1 VSLRLVTE
9 ETPGRGLVAVALTVA
24 AGGDDDPPGRH
35 GMAHLVEHLMFPR
48 GEGHDD
54 RYGDGAAD
62 GARNAA
68 ESGAAAAAAGRA
80 EEGAA
85 QRALDEAGG
94 RAAGAEGAGA
104 EGAGAEGA
112 GFVALVQEA
121 GGMCNA
127 ETHRDHTV
135 FHTVV
140 PADALPDVL
149 ALEARR
155 LLRFRPA
162 PATVRSETAVIAEEI
177 RAAGA
182 GARLWDTVL
191 AALHPGT
198 RHAYGTTAELTG
210 VTAEEA
216 QSFFRAHYRPE
227 RAVLSVVGDVDAGR
241 VAALVEREF
250 GAWTPGLPTAAPSA
264 TLPAAV
270 PATTRPAAA
279 PGALASLAASAFGSL
294 APLAPPASRAPAS
307 LTTPASGTLAP
318 LAAHTSLQSTAP
330 RLPSGHVPHRPTLG
344 AAIPYTRDGV
354 AVGHALA
361 DPRGDFRLYVAQVVL
376 CELLRRSRLPHL
388 VATAPEVDAATVQCG
403 YQGQWLASAAPDLA
417 LVLLGR
423 VPGAGTEEAVA
434 RWLDALGELAATP
447 PGETELRRAAR
458 VLRAGCHR
466 QSDSLP
472 ARAVTHARAALLLP
486 HATPDALPAHLAAVT
501 PADVSTAAR
510 ALLAA
515 PRTVHPL
522 EGAAA

>member
-1 VSLRLVTE
+1 MSLRLVTE

-24 AGGDDDPPGRH
+24 AGGDHDPPGRH

-48 GEGHDD
+48 GDGDGDGHGGG
-54 RYGDGAAD
+54 RGDGAAD
-62 GARNAA
+62 DMAAGAARGAGSGSEA
-68 ESGAAAAAAGRA
+68 GAAA
-80 EEGAA
+80 EGS
-85 QRALDEAGG
+85 D
-94 RAAGAEGAGA
+94 GAGA
-104 EGAGAEGA
+104 VGAGGAGAGGA

-135 FHTVV
+135 LHTVV

-162 PATVRSETAVIAEEI
+162 PATVRSETAVVAEEI

-191 AALHPGT
+191 AALHPGA

-210 VTAEEA
+210 VTVEETE
-216 QSFFRAHYRPE
+216 SFFRAHYRPE

-250 GAWTPGLPTAAPSA
+250 GTWAPGFLAAVPPA
-264 TLPAAV
+264 TFPPAMAPPPRPAAV
-270 PATTRPAAA
+270 PPLTRPAAV
-279 PGALASLAASAFGSL
+279 
-294 APLAPPASRAPAS
+294 
-307 LTTPASGTLAP
+307 
-318 LAAHTSLQSTAP
+318 P
-330 RLPSGHVPHRPTLG
+330 RTPSGHLPSAHRSPLG
-344 AAIPYTRDGV
+344 AAFPYARDGV

-361 DPRGDFRLYVAQVVL
+361 DPRDDFRLYVAQVVL
-376 CELLRRSRLPHL
+376 CELLRRSRLPRL
-388 VATAPEVDAATVQCG
+388 VATAPEVDAAAVQCG

-423 VPGAGTEEAVA
+423 VPGAGTEEAVG
-434 RWLDALGELAATP
+434 RWLGALGELAATP
-447 PGETELRRAAR
+447 PAATELRRASR

-522 EGAAA
+522 EGPSA

>member
-9 ETPGRGLVAVALTVA
+9 ETPGRGLVAVALTVG

-48 GEGHDD
+48 GEGHGD
-54 RYGDGAAD
+54 GDGASDAAD
-62 GARNAA
+62 
-68 ESGAAAAAAGRA
+68 AGA

-94 RAAGAEGAGA
+94 RAAGA

-135 FHTVV
+135 LHTVV

-155 LLRFRPA
+155 LLRFWPA

-191 AALHPGT
+191 AALHPGA

-216 QSFFRAHYRPE
+216 ESFFRAHYRPE

-250 GAWTPGLPTAAPSA
+250 GAWTPGLPAAGPSA

-270 PATTRPAAA
+270 PVTTRPAAA
-279 PGALASLAASAFGSL
+279 SGTLASLTASAFGRL

-307 LTTPASGTLAP
+307 LTPPASGTLAP
-318 LAAHTSLQSTAP
+318 LVAHAPLRSTAP
-330 RLPSGHVPHRPTLG
+330 RLPSGHVPSPHRPTLG
-344 AAIPYTRDGV
+344 AAIPYARDGV

-434 RWLDALGELAATP
+434 RWLEALGGLAATP

-501 PADVSTAAR
+501 PADVSTAAG

>member
-1 VSLRLVTE
+1 MSLRLVTE

-48 GEGHDD
+48 GEGHGD
-54 RYGDGAAD
+54 GDGAAD

-68 ESGAAAAAAGRA
+68 GAGAAAAAAGRA
-80 EEGAA
+80 EERAA

-94 RAAGAEGAGA
+94 RA
-104 EGAGAEGA
+104 AGAEGA

-135 FHTVV
+135 LHTVV

-191 AALHPGT
+191 AALHPGA

-216 QSFFRAHYRPE
+216 ESFFRAHYRPE

-250 GAWTPGLPTAAPSA
+250 GAWTPGLPTAVPSA

-270 PATTRPAAA
+270 PATTRPAAVPA
-279 PGALASLAASAFGSL
+279 TTRPAAAFGTLASLTASAFGSL

-307 LTTPASGTLAP
+307 LTPPASGTLAP
-318 LAAHTSLQSTAP
+318 LAAHAPLRSTAP
-330 RLPSGHVPHRPTLG
+330 RLPSGHVPSPHRPTLG
-344 AAIPYTRDGV
+344 AAIPYARDGV

-434 RWLDALGELAATP
+434 RWLEALGELAATP

-486 HATPDALPAHLAAVT
+486 HTTPDALPAHLAAVT

>member
-1 VSLRLVTE
+1 MSLRLVTE
-9 ETPGRGLVAVALTVA
+9 QTPGRGLVAVAVAVA

-35 GMAHLVEHLMFPR
+35 GTAHLVEHLMFPR
-48 GEGHDD
+48 GEGHE
-54 RYGDGAAD
+54 
-62 GARNAA
+62 A
-68 ESGAAAAAAGRA
+68 E
-80 EEGAA
+80 
-85 QRALDEAGG
+85 
-94 RAAGAEGAGA
+94 
-104 EGAGAEGA
+104 

-121 GGMCNA
+121 GGTCNA

-135 FHTVV
+135 LHTVV

-155 LLRFRPA
+155 LLRFRPG

-191 AALHPGT
+191 AALHPGA

-216 QSFFRAHYRPE
+216 ESFFRAHYRPE
-227 RAVLSVVGDVDAGR
+227 RAVLSVVGDVDAER

-250 GAWTPGLPTAAPSA
+250 GAWAPGLPTAGAPT
-264 TLPAAV
+264 TL
-270 PATTRPAAA
+270 PAAA
-279 PGALASLAASAFGSL
+279 PGAL
-294 APLAPPASRAPAS
+294 
-307 LTTPASGTLAP
+307 
-318 LAAHTSLQSTAP
+318 HSTAP
-330 RLPSGHVPHRPTLG
+330 QPTAPRVPSGHVTSPHRPTLG
-344 AAIPYTRDGV
+344 AAVPYARDGV

-376 CELLRRSRLPHL
+376 CELLRRGRLPHL
-388 VATAPEVDAATVQCG
+388 VATAPEVDAATVRCG

-423 VPGAGTEEAVA
+423 VPGAGTEEAVG
-434 RWLDALGELAATP
+434 RWLEALGELAATP

-510 ALLAA
+510 ALLTAH
-515 PRTVHPL
+515 RTVHPL

>member
-1 VSLRLVTE
+1 MSLRLVTE
-9 ETPGRGLVAVALTVA
+9 EIPGRGLVAVALAVA

-48 GEGHDD
+48 GEGH
-54 RYGDGAAD
+54 
-62 GARNAA
+62 
-68 ESGAAAAAAGRA
+68 
-80 EEGAA
+80 
-85 QRALDEAGG
+85 EAG
-94 RAAGAEGAGA
+94 
-104 EGAGAEGA
+104 

-135 FHTVV
+135 LHTVV

-191 AALHPGT
+191 AALHPGA
-198 RHAYGTTAELTG
+198 RHAHGTTAELTG

-216 QSFFRAHYRPE
+216 ESFFRAHYRPE

-250 GAWTPGLPTAAPSA
+250 GAWAPGQPNAVPPA
-264 TLPAAV
+264 TL
-270 PATTRPAAA
+270 PAAA
-279 PGALASLAASAFGSL
+279 PGAVASLAAPGAVASL
-294 APLAPPASRAPAS
+294 AAPGTVAS
-307 LTTPASGTLAP
+307 LAAPGTVAS
-318 LAAHTSLQSTAP
+318 LAAPGTVASLAAPGTVASLAAPGTVASLAAPGTVASLAAPGTVASLAAPGALHSTAP
-330 RLPSGHVPHRPTLG
+330 RPTAPHIPSGHGPSPHRPTLG
-344 AAIPYTRDGV
+344 AAIPYARDGV

-361 DPRGDFRLYVAQVVL
+361 DPRDDFRLYVAQVVL
-376 CELLRRSRLPHL
+376 CELLRRGRLPHL
-388 VATAPEVDAATVQCG
+388 VATAPEVDAATVRCG

-423 VPGAGTEEAVA
+423 VPGAGTEEAVG
-434 RWLDALGELAATP
+434 RWLEALGELAATA

-486 HATPDALPAHLAAVT
+486 HATPDELPAHLAAVT

>member
-1 VSLRLVTE
+1 MSLRLVTE

-48 GEGHDD
+48 GEGH
-54 RYGDGAAD
+54 
-62 GARNAA
+62 
-68 ESGAAAAAAGRA
+68 
-80 EEGAA
+80 
-85 QRALDEAGG
+85 EAG
-94 RAAGAEGAGA
+94 
-104 EGAGAEGA
+104 

-135 FHTVV
+135 LHTVV

-191 AALHPGT
+191 AALHPGA
-198 RHAYGTTAELTG
+198 RHAYGTTAELTRA
-210 VTAEEA
+210 TAEEA
-216 QSFFRAHYRPE
+216 ESFFRAHYRPE

-250 GAWTPGLPTAAPSA
+250 GAWAPGLPTAP
-264 TLPAAV
+264 
-270 PATTRPAAA
+270 
-279 PGALASLAASAFGSL
+279 
-294 APLAPPASRAPAS
+294 
-307 LTTPASGTLAP
+307 
-318 LAAHTSLQSTAP
+318 HI
-330 RLPSGHVPHRPTLG
+330 PSGHVPSLHRPTLG
-344 AAIPYTRDGV
+344 APIPYARDGAPIPYARDGV

-361 DPRGDFRLYVAQVVL
+361 DPRRDFRLYVAQVVL

-388 VATAPEVDAATVQCG
+388 VATAPEVDAATGQCG

-423 VPGAGTEEAVA
+423 VPGAGTEEAVG
-434 RWLDALGELAATP
+434 RWLEALGELAATP
-447 PGETELRRAAR
+447 PEETELRRAAR

-486 HATPDALPAHLAAVT
+486 RATPDALPAHLAAVT

>member
-1 VSLRLVTE
+1 MSLRLVTE

-35 GMAHLVEHLMFPR
+35 GTAHLVEHLMFPR
-48 GEGHDD
+48 GEGH
-54 RYGDGAAD
+54 
-62 GARNAA
+62 
-68 ESGAAAAAAGRA
+68 
-80 EEGAA
+80 
-85 QRALDEAGG
+85 EAG
-94 RAAGAEGAGA
+94 
-104 EGAGAEGA
+104 

-135 FHTVV
+135 VHTVV

-162 PATVRSETAVIAEEI
+162 PATVRSEAAVIAEEI

-191 AALHPGT
+191 AALHPGA

-216 QSFFRAHYRPE
+216 ESFFRTHYRPE
-227 RAVLSVVGDVDAGR
+227 RAVLSIVGDVDAGR

-250 GAWTPGLPTAAPSA
+250 GAWAPGLPTAAP
-264 TLPAAV
+264 
-270 PATTRPAAA
+270 A
-279 PGALASLAASAFGSL
+279 P
-294 APLAPPASRAPAS
+294 
-307 LTTPASGTLAP
+307 
-318 LAAHTSLQSTAP
+318 H
-330 RLPSGHVPHRPTLG
+330 LPSGHVPSPHRPVLG
-344 AAIPYTRDGV
+344 VAIPYARDGV

-361 DPRGDFRLYVAQVVL
+361 DARGDFRLYVAQVVL
-376 CELLRRSRLPHL
+376 CELLRRSRLPDL

-423 VPGAGTEEAVA
+423 VPGAGTEEAVG
-434 RWLDALGELAATP
+434 RWLEALGELAATP

>member
-1 VSLRLVTE
+1 MSLRLVTE

-35 GMAHLVEHLMFPR
+35 GTAHLVEHLMFPR
-48 GEGHDD
+48 GEGH
-54 RYGDGAAD
+54 
-62 GARNAA
+62 
-68 ESGAAAAAAGRA
+68 
-80 EEGAA
+80 
-85 QRALDEAGG
+85 EAG
-94 RAAGAEGAGA
+94 
-104 EGAGAEGA
+104 

-135 FHTVV
+135 LHTVV

-191 AALHPGT
+191 AALHPGA

-216 QSFFRAHYRPE
+216 ESFFRAHYRPE

-250 GAWTPGLPTAAPSA
+250 GAWAPGPPTAAP
-264 TLPAAV
+264 
-270 PATTRPAAA
+270 A
-279 PGALASLAASAFGSL
+279 P
-294 APLAPPASRAPAS
+294 
-307 LTTPASGTLAP
+307 
-318 LAAHTSLQSTAP
+318 H
-330 RLPSGHVPHRPTLG
+330 LPSGHVPSPHRPALG
-344 AAIPYTRDGV
+344 VAIPYARDGV

-361 DPRGDFRLYVAQVVL
+361 DARGDFRLYVAQVVL

-423 VPGAGTEEAVA
+423 VPGAGTEEAVG
-434 RWLDALGELAATP
+434 RWLEALGELAATP

-522 EGAAA
+522 EGAA

>member
-1 VSLRLVTE
+1 MSLRLVTE

-48 GEGHDD
+48 G
-54 RYGDGAAD
+54 DGATT
-62 GARNAA
+62 
-68 ESGAAAAAAGRA
+68 
-80 EEGAA
+80 EG
-85 QRALDEAGG
+85 DT
-94 RAAGAEGAGA
+94 
-104 EGAGAEGA
+104 

-135 FHTVV
+135 LHTVV

-155 LLRFRPA
+155 LLRFRPE

-191 AALHPGT
+191 AALHPGA

-216 QSFFRAHYRPE
+216 ESFFRAHYRPE

-241 VAALVEREF
+241 VATLVEREF
-250 GAWTPGLPTAAPSA
+250 GAWAPGLPTAVPPAM
-264 TLPAAV
+264 LPAAASGRLV
-270 PATTRPAAA
+270 PPSLTPAAPGGLVPLTAPASGTPAWLTPTATAPASGTPTATAPASGTPASLTAAA
-279 PGALASLAASAFGSL
+279 PGRPALLTAPVSGSL
-294 APLAPPASRAPAS
+294 VP
-307 LTTPASGTLAP
+307 LTTPGTR
-318 LAAHTSLQSTAP
+318 HSTA
-330 RLPSGHVPHRPTLG
+330 LHNSSGHLGSSPRSTLG
-344 AAIPYTRDGV
+344 APIPYARDGV

-423 VPGAGTEEAVA
+423 VPGAGTEEAVG
-434 RWLDALGELAATP
+434 RWLEALGELAATP

-501 PADVSTAAR
+501 PADVSTGAR